1 MEAQAQPSW
10 NSGAPDGRHFDLTV
24 LVPNGGRAP
33 SVGAVGENRR
43 VFVPVVV
50 ALVPVA
56 AAILWFET
64 RSSSAPIRT
73 HVAALEVQN
82 SLPQPQLE
90 RPSSLPSSQ
99 AQTRLVPSPVVESGT
114 RADAR
119 TRINSAEVDREVESA
134 SHDTIERFDN
144 NLRLYEERRAQLS
157 NELAQG
163 KKDEAAATG
172 IARWLQASGATD
184 AVRGVLCSH
193 SVCEL
198 ELRQDQPLEETLVQ
212 LGASSSSVF

>member
-1 MEAQAQPSW
+1 M
-10 NSGAPDGRHFDLTV
+10 
-24 LVPNGGRAP
+24 
-33 SVGAVGENRR
+33 
-43 VFVPVVV
+43 
-50 ALVPVA
+50 
-56 AAILWFET
+56 
-64 RSSSAPIRT
+64 
-73 HVAALEVQN
+73 
-82 SLPQPQLE
+82 
-90 RPSSLPSSQ
+90 
-99 AQTRLVPSPVVESGT
+99 VESGT

-172 IARWLQASGATD
+172 IARWLQASGAPD